1 MKVIHLRPILL
12 AVVLGFAAAS
22 APALHAQQTTPPPTP
37 TPQQPT
43 PTPTPTPPDPF
54 MFDADAA
61 FIFLSVAPEAV
72 ADFEAMMAKVKES
85 LGKIDKPERK
95 TQATNW
101 KIIKA
106 DAQQNGLTMFIFML
120 DPVSR
125 GVSYNPWTIMTEA
138 AVPPADVK
146 AFYDKVAPNI
156 KGINMLSYKPLISM
170 SGS

>member
-1 MKVIHLRPILL
+1 MRATHLRPFLL
-12 AVVLGFAAAS
+12 AVLFGLTVAAA
-22 APALHAQQTTPPPTP
+22 PVLDAQQTTPPPTP

-43 PTPTPTPPDPF
+43 PAPAAPADPF
-54 MFDADAA
+54 VFDADAA

-95 TQATNW
+95 TQAASW
-101 KIIKA
+101 KVIKA